1 MWVFALASLMAFV
14 VPVLGPAPIGQA
26 FAQEQVNKPW
36 SLRDFLFGRKS
47 SRIEPMDRAKA
58 PARKRSSKPRRT
70 VQRQPATPPVPVVE
84 KLADAKTVL
93 VIGDFVAGG
102 VADGLT
108 AVFSSNPGVK
118 IVDKSNGSSGFA
130 RTDYFNWTAA
140 AEKMVVEEKPAAI
153 VFVIGANDRQQM
165 KVDGNREPVRSEAWT
180 AEYTRRATE
189 FAKALAATRIP
200 FVWMGAPAFK
210 SPKMNSDML
219 ALNEIFRTIDTDLG
233 GEFIDVWDGFVD
245 ETGAFVSTGP
255 DINGQPVKLRAGDG
269 INFTAA
275 GKRKLAFFA
284 EKPLRK
290 ILGESGMTDV
300 AALPSATLPLGAADK
315 GDPSKIVRTAPIS
328 LADPGLD
335 GGAELM
341 GAQVGPAPRP
351 SSPSERL
358 LQEGIAPDAS
368 PGRADDF
375 TWPPRA
381 ASSSLAL
388 EPVAGDKTTAI
399 AK

>member
-1 MWVFALASLMAFV
+1 M
-14 VPVLGPAPIGQA
+14 
-26 FAQEQVNKPW
+26 
-36 SLRDFLFGRKS
+36 
-47 SRIEPMDRAKA
+47 
-58 PARKRSSKPRRT
+58 
-70 VQRQPATPPVPVVE
+70 
-84 KLADAKTVL
+84 
-93 VIGDFVAGG
+93 
-102 VADGLT
+102 
-108 AVFSSNPGVK
+108 K

-130 RTDYFNWTAA
+130 RTDYFDWIAA
-140 AEKMVVEEKPAAI
+140 VEKMVAEEKPSAI

-180 AEYTRRATE
+180 AEYTKRATS
-189 FAKALAATRIP
+189 FAKAVTATKVP

-233 GEFIDVWDGFVD
+233 GEFIDVWEGFVD
-245 ETGAFVSTGP
+245 ENGGFVSTGP

-275 GKRKLAFFA
+275 GKRKLAFYA

-290 ILGESGMTDV
+290 ILGETGATDV
-300 AALPSATLPLGAADK
+300 AALPSAALPLGGPDK
-315 GDPSKIVRTAPIS
+315 VDPWKMVRTAPIS
-328 LADPGLD
+328 LTDPGLD
-335 GGAELM
+335 GGSELL
-341 GAQVGPAPRP
+341 GGSVAAAPRP
-351 SSPSERL
+351 RSPAERL

-381 ASSSLAL
+381 ASSAIVLD
-388 EPVAGDKTTAI
+388 PVAGETTTAI
-399 AK
+399 AR

>member
-1 MWVFALASLMAFV
+1 MWVFALAALMAFV
-14 VPVLGPAPIGQA
+14 IPVLGPAPISQA
-26 FAQEQVNKPW
+26 FAQERVNKPW

-47 SRIEPMDRAKA
+47 SRVEQPDQA
-58 PARKRSSKPRRT
+58 PARKRPAKPRRT
-70 VQRQPATPPVPVVE
+70 APRQPATPPVPIVE
-84 KLADAKTVL
+84 KLPDAKTVL
-93 VIGDFVAGG
+93 VIGDFVASG
-102 VADGLT
+102 VADGLN
-108 AVFSSNPGVK
+108 AVFASNPRVK

-130 RTDYFNWTAA
+130 RTDYFDWTAA
-140 AEKMVVEEKPAAI
+140 AEKMVAEVKPAAI

-180 AEYTRRATE
+180 TEYTRRATG
-189 FAKALAATRIP
+189 FAKALASTKIP
-200 FVWMGAPAFK
+200 FVWMGTPAFK

-275 GKRKLAFFA
+275 GKRKLAFYA

-290 ILGESGMTDV
+290 ILGENGTTDV
-300 AALPSATLPLGAADK
+300 AALPSAALPLGGAADN

-335 GGAELM
+335 GGTELL
-341 GAQVGPAPRP
+341 GGGEAAPAPRP
-351 SSPSERL
+351 RSPSERL
-358 LQEGIAPDAS
+358 LKEGIAPDAS

-375 TWPPRA
+375 TWPPRT
-381 ASSSLAL
+381 ASSALAL
-388 EPVAGDKTTAI
+388 EPVAGETTTAI

>member
-1 MWVFALASLMAFV
+1 MAFV
-14 VPVLGPAPIGQA
+14 APMVAPAPIGQA
-26 FAQEQVNKPW
+26 FAQERVGKPW
-36 SLRDFLFGRKS
+36 SLRDLLFGRKAQ
-47 SRIEPMDRAKA
+47 RVQPAEEA
-58 PARKRSSKPRRT
+58 PARKRPAKRRSAPRKP
-70 VQRQPATPPVPVVE
+70 AAPPVPVVE
-84 KLADAKTVL
+84 KLPDAKTVL

-102 VADGLT
+102 VADGLNV
-108 AVFSSNPGVK
+108 VFADNARVR

-130 RTDYFNWTAA
+130 RNDYFNWIAA
-140 AEKMVVEEKPAAI
+140 AEKMVAEVKPAAI

-165 KVDGNREPVRSEAWT
+165 KIDGNREPVRSEAWT
-180 AEYTRRATE
+180 AEYTKRATD
-189 FAKALAATRIP
+189 FARALAGTKIP
-200 FVWMGAPAFK
+200 FLWMGAPAFK

-219 ALNEIFRTIDTDLG
+219 ALNEIFRGIDADVG

-245 ETGAFVSTGP
+245 ENGAFVSTGP

-275 GKRKLAFFA
+275 GKRKLAFYA

-290 ILGESGMTDV
+290 ILGEAGSSDV
-300 AALPSATLPLGAADK
+300 AALPSAKLPLGSQENV
-315 GDPSKIVRTAPIS
+315 DPSKIVRTAPIS

-335 GGAELM
+335 GGAELL
-341 GAQVGPAPRP
+341 GGDPAPATRP
-351 SSPSERL
+351 NSPSGRML
-358 LQEGIAPDAS
+358 KEGIAPDAA

-381 ASSSLAL
+381 AAPAVAL
-388 EPVAGDKTTAI
+388 KPVAGETTTAI

>member
-1 MWVFALASLMAFV
+1 MWVFALAALMTFV
-14 VPVLGPAPIGQA
+14 IPVLSPAPVGQA
-26 FAQEQVNKPW
+26 FAQERVNKPW
-36 SLRDFLFGRKS
+36 SLRDFLFGGKS
-47 SRIEPMDRAKA
+47 SRVEKKNEA

-70 VQRQPATPPVPVVE
+70 ATRQAAKPPVQVVE

-102 VADGLT
+102 VADGLN
-108 AVFSSNPGVK
+108 AVFASNPGVR

-130 RTDYFNWTAA
+130 RTDYFDWTAA
-140 AEKMVVEEKPAAI
+140 AEKMVAEQKPAAI

-165 KVDGNREPVRSEAWT
+165 KVDGNREPVRSEAWM
-180 AEYTRRATE
+180 AEYTRRATT
-189 FAKALAATRIP
+189 FAKALASTKIP
-200 FVWMGAPAFK
+200 FVWMGTPAFK

-219 ALNEIFRTIDTDLG
+219 ALNEIFRTIDADLG

-269 INFTAA
+269 INFTTA
-275 GKRKLAFFA
+275 GKRKLAFYA

-290 ILGESGMTDV
+290 FLGETGTTDV
-300 AALPSATLPLGAADK
+300 AALPSAALPLGAAEK
-315 GDPSKIVRTAPIS
+315 GDPSKIVRTVPIS

-335 GGAELM
+335 GGAELLG
-341 GAQVGPAPRP
+341 GAAAPTPRP
-351 SSPSERL
+351 RSPSERL
-358 LQEGIAPDAS
+358 LKEGIAPDAS

-381 ASSSLAL
+381 ASSALAL
-388 EPVAGDKTTAI
+388 EPVAGETTTAI